1 MVTTT
6 APEDAPA
13 RTRRRWPWIVLAVVL
28 ALVMVVGFVLLRDRD
43 SSEIPNE
50 VVLGQRGLATDM
62 RDTRYC
68 EVLLVEGR
76 LISPTAAIYN
86 TFGLNDCPAA
96 EWDALNADAIKQEWD
111 AISVDKNGPRYWT
124 VDAVEGALGVQQAS
138 FGGIDMKLVAFVHIP
153 PRSIL
158 SGGQA
163 PYSPITV
170 DRTNVWWFNAGKPVF
185 ELVDP
190 QGQRYRM
197 QAYSQIV
204 DPELTYDQLP
214 GLGDRLDL
222 PDGWTYET
230 RVLDRA
236 EGVAPIGARATVI
249 VDEMRNTYQLT
260 DNIATGPATSGPP
273 EGFVRLSTVAPGIV
287 QEMRYAGEHNFLG
300 RPVKGYDVGE
310 CWLTAPAARALARA
324 QRTVEAQ
331 GYQFKVY
338 DCYRPQRAVDD
349 FVAWAQDPDDDVTRA
364 EFYPRLEKDVL
375 FPQGYI
381 LEKSGHTRGS
391 TVDLTLIPAG
401 AGVSPEWTAGGP
413 LVDCAAPADERFADT
428 SIDMGTGFDCF
439 DPLSATASK
448 QTTAEQA
455 ANREVLVDAMTEAGF
470 TNLPEE
476 WWHYTLDDEPYPDTY
491 FDTPIS

>member
-1 MVTTT
+1 MATTT
-6 APEDAPA
+6 APEEAA
-13 RTRRRWPWIVLAVVL
+13 VRKRRRWPWIVLVVVL
-28 ALVMVVGFVLLRDRD
+28 ALVIVVGFVLLRDRN
-43 SSEIPNE
+43 SSAIPDE

-68 EVLLVEGR
+68 EVLLIEGR

-86 TFGLNDCPAA
+86 TFGLNDCPAS
-96 EWDALNADAIKQEWD
+96 EWDALDTGAIKQEWD
-111 AISVDKNGPRYWT
+111 AIAVDKNGPRYWT
-124 VDAVEGALGVQQAS
+124 VDAVDGALGVQEAS
-138 FGGIDMKLVAFVHIP
+138 FGGIGMKLVAFVHIP

-163 PYSPITV
+163 PYEPITV

-190 QGQRYRM
+190 DGRRYRM

-249 VDEMRNTYQLT
+249 VDELRNTYQVT

-273 EGFVRLSTVAPGIV
+273 EGFVRLSEAAPGIV

-300 RPVKGYDVGE
+300 RPVEGYDAGQ
-310 CWLTAPAARALARA
+310 CWLTEPAARALARA
-324 QRTVEAQ
+324 QRTLEAQ
-331 GYQFKVY
+331 GYQLKVY

-349 FVAWAQDPDDDVTRA
+349 FVAWAKDPDDDVTRA

-391 TVDLTLIPAG
+391 TVDLTLIPEG
-401 AGVSPEWTAGGP
+401 AGVSPEWSVGDP

-448 QTTAEQA
+448 RTTAEQA
-455 ANREVLVDAMTEAGF
+455 ANRLVLVDAMTEAGF